1 MVGYHGF
8 EDGILKL
15 KQVTRCD
22 HHAIQCYI
30 IGVIS
35 GAVPRRFLIVVHAL
49 VNFCY
54 LAQAPIFTDHSLDR
68 LTNALQLF
76 HDNKDTVMQA
86 GVQDTW
92 EIPKLKL
99 LQSVVSNI
107 QCSGP
112 VIQWSAD
119 TTKHAHIQEVK
130 VPAQLSNNQN
140 YYDQIAHY
148 LDCSDKCFHFDVAT
162 YFETCHEGNPSE
174 DDDDLEEEHD
184 IELDFN
190 NCSLCDHM
198 NLPHLPLNYF
208 VIANALAC
216 DSIPN
221 APKPH
226 RTFSNITTTFHLMT
240 KPSLCM
246 TIDDAAILFKLPDL
260 HPVIGEFLQC
270 AQNHLNHPVSGVTSQ
285 DLHYPLPFDHIQIW
299 YKIHIQQ
306 FLYHKAQDID
316 ALQTLR
322 VLPPSGDHPHGI
334 YDMVIL
340 SPGPDS
346 DWPQQGIEGHVVA
359 QLRLIFCLLDTDYFT
374 TYVQCFDVIMQLGN
388 SGNVHPITG
397 MHLLRRAMKSSAER
411 LGSVVPISHIC
422 SPIHLIPKFDK
433 EAHSHLTR
441 ESSCEFSNDFWL
453 NNYWSKELYHTL
465 SPLRL

>member
-1 MVGYHGF
+1 MVGYCGF
-8 EDGILKL
+8 EDGISKL

-30 IGVIS
+30 VGVIS
-35 GAVPRRFLIVVHAL
+35 GAVPHRFLIAVHTL
-49 VNFCY
+49 VDFHY
-54 LAQAPIFTDHSLDR
+54 LTQAPIFTDHSLYR
-68 LTNALQLF
+68 LMNALQLF
-76 HDNKDTVMQA
+76 HNNKDAVMQA
-86 GVQDTW
+86 GVRDTW

-107 QCSGP
+107 QHSGP

-119 TTKHAHIQEVK
+119 ATEHAHVQEVK

-140 YYDQIAHY
+140 YYDQITCY
-148 LDCSDKCFHFDVAT
+148 LDHSDKCFCFDVTT
-162 YFETCHEGNPSE
+162 YFETHREGNPSE
-174 DDDDLEEEHD
+174 DDDNLEEEDD

-190 NCSLCDHM
+190 NCSLHDHM

-221 APKPH
+221 ALKPH
-226 RTFSNITTTFHLMT
+226 CTFSNITTTFHLAT
-240 KPSLCM
+240 KPSLHM

-260 HPVIGEFLQC
+260 CPVIGEFLQC
-270 AQNHLNHPVSGVTSQ
+270 AQNHLNHPVSGVMSQ
-285 DLHYPLPFDHIQIW
+285 DLCYPLPFNRIQIW

-322 VLPPSGDHPHGI
+322 ALPPSGDHPHGL

-340 SPGPDS
+340 SPSPDS

-359 QLRLIFCLLDTDYFT
+359 QLRLIFHPLDTDYFA
-374 TYVQCFDVIMQLGN
+374 TYIQCFYVIMQLGN
-388 SGNVHPITG
+388 LGNVHPITG
-397 MHLLRRAMKSSAER
+397 MHLLRRAMKSSVER
-411 LGSVVPISHIC
+411 LRSVVPISHIC
-422 SPIHLIPKFDK
+422 SPIHLIPEFDK
-433 EAHSHLTR
+433 EAHSCLTR

-453 NNYWSKELYHTL
+453 NKYWSKELYHTL